1 MHHRPGNVHDL
12 NGAAD
17 FMLRCFEN
25 AKSQLSGT
33 LLESRIDGAFMARAT
48 ALFGHGGQM
57 RAERELG
64 WDRGIIR
71 KGTKE
76 LRPGISCIDNFSGR
90 GRHPVEKHLPN
101 LLQDIRGIVEPIS
114 QADPTFRTTN
124 EYSPITAPE
133 VHRRLLNE
141 KSYTDKELP
150 SVRTIHKKLNDLNF
164 HIQKVQKCVPKKN
177 SKNRG

>member
-1 MHHRPGNVHDL
+1 MTDHNTIFNLSKEAELPDELKDFLNKTQADL
-12 NGAAD
+12 KGD
-17 FMLRCFEN
+17 KRRL
-25 AKSQLSGT
+25 
-33 LLESRIDGAFMARAT
+33 FMARAT
-48 ALFGHGGQM
+48 ALLGIGGHM

-76 LRPGISCIDNFSGR
+76 LKSGISCIDNFSGR

-101 LLQDIRGIVEPIS
+101 LLQDIRDIVEPIS

-133 VHRRLLNE
+133 VRRRLIKQ
-141 KSYTDKELP
+141 KSYTDEELP
-150 SVRTIHKKLNDLNF
+150 SVRTIQKKLNDLNF
-164 HIQKVQKCVPKKN
+164 HIKKVQKYEPKK
-177 SKNRG
+177 KFQK

>member
-1 MHHRPGNVHDL
+1 MTDHNTIFDL
-12 NGAAD
+12 SKDVELPDELKDFFNKTQAD
-17 FMLRCFEN
+17 LKGDKRR
-25 AKSQLSGT
+25 L
-33 LLESRIDGAFMARAT
+33 FMARAT
-48 ALFGHGGQM
+48 ALFGNGGHM

-76 LRPGISCIDNFSGR
+76 LQSGISCIDNFSGR

-101 LLQDIRGIVEPIS
+101 LLQDIRDIVEPIS

-133 VHRRLLNE
+133 VRRRLIKE
-141 KSYTDKELP
+141 KSYSDEELP
-150 SVRTIHKKLNDLNF
+150 SVRTIQKKLNNLNF
-164 HIQKVQKCVPKKN
+164 HIQKVQKCEPKKN
-177 SKNRG
+177 SGNR